1 VAAWKWERISMGED
15 ASMHNRVAM
24 YNGNRLKI
32 GLFGS
37 NCSSGRAVTTV
48 SERWSGSW
56 ADNLALARRA
66 DEAGFDFL
74 LPVARWKGYGGDTDY
89 QGTTL
94 ETLTWAAGL
103 LAATRQITVFGTVH
117 APLFN
122 PVIAAKE
129 CVTADHIG
137 GGRFGLNLVVGWNED
152 EFEMFGVQQREH
164 EARYEFAQEWLDAL
178 KLMWSPK
185 EEFDFD
191 GAYLKLRG
199 VRAKP
204 KPVGGTRPLIMNAGA
219 SATGRAF
226 AVKNCDAFFMQA
238 SRVSIA
244 DTAVNVQKAKDL
256 GRTHGQEIGVYSV
269 GVVTCRRTQKE
280 AEEYYNHCIVENAD
294 FSAIDGI
301 LAKKSITLASH
312 GAEEFSRQRKH
323 YANGMGGLLIVGDAD
338 RVANTLAELSSAG
351 LNGIA
356 ISFINYL
363 DELDFFCDEVLPRLE
378 RIGLREGRHRQKG
391 QSA

>member
-1 VAAWKWERISMGED
+1 MALEATMRD
-15 ASMHNRVAM
+15 RVAM

-48 SERWSGSW
+48 GERWSGSW
-56 ADNLALARRA
+56 DDNLKLARRA
-66 DEAGFDFL
+66 DQFGIDFL

-94 ETLTWAAGL
+94 ETLTWASGL
-103 LAATRQITVFGTVH
+103 LAATERITVFGTVH

-122 PVIAAKE
+122 PVIAAKH

-152 EFEMFGVQQREH
+152 EFEMFGVEQREH
-164 EARYEFAQEWLDAL
+164 EARYEFAQEWLDAI
-178 KLMWSPK
+178 KRMWSTEV
-185 EEFDFD
+185 EEFDFE
-191 GAYLKLRG
+191 GRYLKLKG

-204 KPVGGTRPLIMNAGA
+204 KPLGGSRPLIMNAGA

-244 DTAVNVQKAKDL
+244 ETAANVQKAKDL
-256 GRTHGQEIGVYSV
+256 GRQHGQEIGVYSV

-280 AEEYYNHCIVENAD
+280 AEEYYHHAIIDNAD
-294 FSAIDGI
+294 FAAIDGI
-301 LAKKSITLASH
+301 LAKKNITVASH
-312 GAEEFSRQRKH
+312 GLEEVQRQRKH

-351 LNGIA
+351 LTGMA

-363 DELDFFCDEVLPRLE
+363 DELDFFCEEVLGRLE
-378 RIGLREGRHRQKG
+378 RIGLREGRQRQ
-391 QSA
+391 QARSA

>member
-1 VAAWKWERISMGED
+1 MIYD
-15 ASMHNRVAM
+15 ATMQNRVAM

-48 SERWSGSW
+48 KERWTGSW
-56 ADNLALARRA
+56 ADNLALARKA
-66 DEAGFDFL
+66 DEIGIDFL

-94 ETLTWAAGL
+94 ETLTWASGL
-103 LAATRQITVFGTVH
+103 LAATEHITVFGTVH

-122 PVIAAKE
+122 PVIAAKH

-152 EFEMFGVQQREH
+152 EFEMFGVEQRQH
-164 EARYEFAQEWLDAL
+164 EARYEYAQEWLDAI
-178 KLMWSPK
+178 KRMWSAEV
-185 EEFDFD
+185 EEFDFE
-191 GAYLKLRG
+191 GRYLNLKG

-204 KPVGGTRPLIMNAGA
+204 KPVGSTRPLIMNAGA

-244 DTAVNVQKAKDL
+244 DTAVNVQKAKEL
-256 GRTHGQEIGVYSV
+256 GRAHGQEIGVYSV
-269 GVVTCRRTQKE
+269 GVVTCARTQKE
-280 AEEYYNHCIVENAD
+280 AEDYYHHCIIENAD
-294 FSAIDGI
+294 FAAIDGI
-301 LAKKSITLASH
+301 LAKKNITVASH
-312 GAEEFSRQRKH
+312 GVEEFDRQRKH

-338 RVANTLAELSSAG
+338 HVAKTLAELSNAG
-351 LNGIA
+351 LNGMA

-363 DELDFFCDEVLPRLE
+363 EELDFFRDEVLGRLE
-378 RIGLREGRHRQKG
+378 RLGLREGRPVQQAR
-391 QSA
+391 SA